1 MGAVS
6 PVPFADDAFMKKVI
20 DRVVKPTMKGIHTEG
35 MRYTG
40 FIFFGLINV
49 NGDPFVIEYNCR
61 MGDPETEVVMPRI
74 AGDILPL
81 LHAAAAGTLAGM
93 SLEKDVR
100 AASTVMLVA
109 GGYPEEY
116 EKGDAIAG
124 LDEVKDSMVFHAGT
138 AETNGNIVTNGGR
151 VLAITSYG
159 NDIHDALRVSYE
171 NAEKINWKG
180 KYYRTDLGRDLK

>member
-6 PVPFADDAFMKKVI
+6 PVPFADNDFMQKIEQRIVQ
-20 DRVVKPTMKGIHTEG
+20 PTIRGIAEEG

-40 FIFFGLINV
+40 FVFFGLINV
-49 NGDPFVIEYNCR
+49 KGDPYVIEYNCR

-74 AGDILPL
+74 SSDLLPL
-81 LHAAAAGTLAGM
+81 LEAAATGNLKGM
-93 SLEKDVR
+93 TVTTDAR

-116 EKGDAIAG
+116 AKGDAITG
-124 LDEVKDSMVFHAGT
+124 LDAVVNSLVFHAGT
-138 AETNGNIVTNGGR
+138 KTTNGVLETNGGR
-151 VLAITSYG
+151 VIAVTSYG
-159 NDIHDALRVSYE
+159 SDIHDALRTSYE
-171 NAEKINWKG
+171 NAAKINWEG

>member
-1 MGAVS
+1 
-6 PVPFADDAFMKKVI
+6 
-20 DRVVKPTMKGIHTEG
+20 
-35 MRYTG
+35 
-40 FIFFGLINV
+40 
-49 NGDPFVIEYNCR
+49 
-61 MGDPETEVVMPRI
+61 
-74 AGDILPL
+74 
-81 LHAAAAGTLAGM
+81 
-93 SLEKDVR
+93 
-100 AASTVMLVA
+100 MLVA